1 MNLKPM
7 YFISIYRVLSK
18 NTKKFN
24 AFNANIHV
32 TWIFYSMAV
41 TWTVASWIFPENV
54 KDVKEFST
62 YPAFLLHTCSVQVL
76 SSVFKAILN
85 FVAFYAVL
93 RLFLVFIEN
102 QYSPEILFW
111 CCIKSKKTRSF
122 VIVKFVKCK
131 NYRKLIL
138 YFCREKSHEL
148 CRKLDNN

>member
-1 MNLKPM
+1 MRTYML
-7 YFISIYRVLSK
+7 YGFSILWRL
-18 NTKKFN
+18 
-24 AFNANIHV
+24 
-32 TWIFYSMAV
+32 

-62 YPAFLLHTCSVQVL
+62 YPAFLLHTRSVQVL

-102 QYSPEILFW
+102 QYSPEISFW

-138 YFCREKSHEL
+138 YILEENHINCIENWITINWFLNITKY
-148 CRKLDNN
+148 

>member
-1 MNLKPM
+1 MRTYML
-7 YFISIYRVLSK
+7 YGFSILWRL
-18 NTKKFN
+18 
-24 AFNANIHV
+24 
-32 TWIFYSMAV
+32 

-62 YPAFLLHTCSVQVL
+62 YPAFLLHTRSVQVL

-102 QYSPEILFW
+102 QYSPEIPFW
-111 CCIKSKKTRSF
+111 CCIKSKKKTSSF